1 LPKLLLLFHFPNLII
16 FSNMNILII
25 VCAICILLFL
35 MLGLRLNAFLAL
47 IITALGTGIAL
58 GMSIEKVIK
67 SMETGVGSTLGQ
79 LALVIGFG
87 AMLGDILAES
97 GAVQRIAERLI
108 AFFGEKY
115 IRWAILLS
123 SLVVGIPM
131 FFNSA
136 FVVVIPIVYAL
147 AKSTRLPLVYLGMP
161 MVAALSVTHGYLPPH
176 PAPSAICN
184 IYKANATLV
193 LLYGLMVGIPA
204 VIAGGIF
211 TGKWIKNI
219 QTEIP
224 PITQLKTLTA
234 TQLPPLN
241 ISLLVALSP
250 ILWMAIGTLLK
261 VSTVQNS
268 VFYQVGSLVG
278 DPSVS
283 LLISVLSGVYFLGIR
298 QGKTMDFLMNNMT
311 NAVKAIAMILLII
324 GGGGAFKQVLVDSGV
339 GKQIADAMLT
349 LPVSPLILAWLI
361 TAALR
366 TALGSATVAALT
378 AAGLVAPLADSVGV
392 NRELLTLATGAGS
405 IFFSNVN
412 DTGFWMFKE
421 YFNTTI
427 GQTFRSW
434 SVMEAV
440 VSLVGLGGVLLMSLF
455 F

>member
-1 LPKLLLLFHFPNLII
+1 
-16 FSNMNILII
+16 MNILII
-25 VCAICILLFL
+25 LIAIVILLLL
-35 MLGLRLNAFLAL
+35 MLVLRLNAFLAL

-58 GMSIEKVIK
+58 GMSVEKVIK
-67 SMETGVGSTLGQ
+67 SIETGVGSTLGQ

-87 AMLGDILAES
+87 AMLGEILATS
-97 GAVQRIAERLI
+97 GAVQRIASSLI

-131 FFNSA
+131 FFSSA

-147 AKSTRLPLVYLGMP
+147 AKSTKLPLVYLGIP

-176 PAPSAICN
+176 PAPSAICI
-184 IYKANATLV
+184 IYKANTTLV
-193 LLYGLMVGIPA
+193 LIYGLIISIPA
-204 VIAGGIF
+204 MVIGGIM
-211 TGKWIKNI
+211 TGGWMKKIDT
-219 QTEIP
+219 QIP
-224 PITQLKTLTA
+224 PITQLQQFDTA
-234 TQLPPLN
+234 ALPPLST
-241 ISLLVALSP
+241 SLFIALSP
-250 ILWMAIGTLLK
+250 ILWMATGTLLK
-261 VSTVQNS
+261 INTLQNS
-268 VFYQVGSLVG
+268 FFYNVGSLVG

-283 LLISVLSGVYFLGIR
+283 LLMAVCTGIYFLGIR
-298 QGKTMDFLMNNMT
+298 QGKKIDFLMDNMT

-361 TAALR
+361 TATLR
-366 TALGSATVAALT
+366 TALGSSTVAALT
-378 AAGLVAPLADSVGV
+378 AAGLVAPLADTAGI

-412 DTGFWMFKE
+412 DTGFWIFKE

-434 SVMEAV
+434 SVMEAI
-440 VSLVGLGGVLLMSLF
+440 VSLVGLGGVLILSMF

>member
-1 LPKLLLLFHFPNLII
+1 
-16 FSNMNILII
+16 
-25 VCAICILLFL
+25 
-35 MLGLRLNAFLAL
+35 
-47 IITALGTGIAL
+47 
-58 GMSIEKVIK
+58 
-67 SMETGVGSTLGQ
+67 
-79 LALVIGFG
+79 
-87 AMLGDILAES
+87 
-97 GAVQRIAERLI
+97 
-108 AFFGEKY
+108 
-115 IRWAILLS
+115 
-123 SLVVGIPM
+123 
-131 FFNSA
+131 
-136 FVVVIPIVYAL
+136 
-147 AKSTRLPLVYLGMP
+147 
-161 MVAALSVTHGYLPPH
+161 VAALSVTHGYLPPH

-440 VSLVGLGGVLLMSLF
+440 VSLVGLGGVLLLSVFL
-455 F
+455 